1 MPNIEPGSPLKTKT
15 TWNEIPTPY
24 FHDFVPRPAVDG
36 SAAEN
41 PYFPSLAEMRARGML
56 RDSREKEK
64 GKKSGDGV
72 DSTARSRWNE
82 FRLLGAESPPPA
94 PTTVRSAP
102 TGKYPTTSEWEEA
115 VNELP
120 LLTRQSAP
128 ATLSQPPSESGDAS
142 NSQDAQNSCIVTG
155 QHRRPRYIPIPPQA
169 LAAAVPLE
177 GDSSWNDNPLAA
189 QSYAAAMASKMVFE
203 MRSGA
208 ARWHYREL
216 VSPRSGLK
224 PVTLN
229 SDFEDAS
236 IGKVALRSKSDLERE
251 KESAREKAVM
261 QRQID
266 LLVSMIW
273 DREEE
278 ARWWRH
284 QGVEAQRRVVEGERE
299 LEKERA
305 VIVRSR
311 EKDVAV
317 MKELEG
323 VFLTVL
329 VVVVVTLVSLVG
341 LASSVVFR

>member
-1 MPNIEPGSPLKTKT
+1 MALQSVNS
-15 TWNEIPTPY
+15 
-24 FHDFVPRPAVDG
+24 
-36 SAAEN
+36 
-41 PYFPSLAEMRARGML
+41 
-56 RDSREKEK
+56 
-64 GKKSGDGV
+64 
-72 DSTARSRWNE
+72 
-82 FRLLGAESPPPA
+82 AESP
-94 PTTVRSAP
+94 
-102 TGKYPTTSEWEEA
+102 E
-115 VNELP
+115 
-120 LLTRQSAP
+120 RQ
-128 ATLSQPPSESGDAS
+128 
-142 NSQDAQNSCIVTG
+142 
-155 QHRRPRYIPIPPQA
+155 
-169 LAAAVPLE
+169 
-177 GDSSWNDNPLAA
+177 
-189 QSYAAAMASKMVFE
+189 
-203 MRSGA
+203 
-208 ARWHYREL
+208 
-216 VSPRSGLK
+216 
-224 PVTLN
+224 
-229 SDFEDAS
+229 
-236 IGKVALRSKSDLERE
+236 LRSKSDLERE

-323 VFLTVL
+323 FFLTVL